1 MVYKYSASLDIL
13 LIKKNIKKLLK
24 RGLYVGRFQPFHKG
38 HLYSLK
44 WCSNKVDELIIAVG
58 SSDKSFEL
66 RNPFT
71 AGERI
76 EIIRE
81 NITNEIKEKSDKII
95 LIPVPD
101 VGVHLL
107 WTYNMDLLVPRYNT
121 VFTNDPFTSMLYKE
135 RRVEI
140 IYPDLISREFLSA
153 TEVRHRIANDKNW
166 EELVPTPTIKLINE
180 INGIDRIKNLYNLT
194 RSHVTKEDHY

>member
-1 MVYKYSASLDIL
+1 M
-13 LIKKNIKKLLK
+13 K
-24 RGLYVGRFQPFHKG
+24 RGLYIGRFQPFHKG
-38 HLYSLK
+38 HLNSLK
-44 WCSNKVDELIIAVG
+44 WCSDKVDELIIAVG

-81 NITNEIKEKSDKII
+81 NIITEIKEKRDKII

-107 WTYNMDLLVPRYNT
+107 WTYNIDLLVPRYNT

-135 RRVEI
+135 RGVEI
-140 IYPDLISREFLSA
+140 IHPDLISREVMSA
-153 TEVRHRIANDKNW
+153 TEVRHRIASDKNW
-166 EELVPTPTIKLINE
+166 QELVPTPTIKLINE
-180 INGIDRIKNLYNLT
+180 IEGVDRVKNLYNLT
-194 RSHVTKEDHY
+194 KSRVTTGYDH

>member
-1 MVYKYSASLDIL
+1 M
-13 LIKKNIKKLLK
+13 K
-24 RGLYVGRFQPFHKG
+24 RGLYIGRFQPFHKG
-38 HLYSLK
+38 HLYSLR
-44 WCSNKVDELIIAVG
+44 WCSDKVDELIVAVG
-58 SSDKSFEL
+58 SSDKSFEF

-81 NITNEIKEKSDKII
+81 NITTEIKEKRDKII

-121 VFTNDPFTSMLYKE
+121 VFTNDLFTSMLYKE
-135 RRVEI
+135 RGIEI
-140 IYPDLISREFLSA
+140 IHPDLISREFLSA
-153 TEVRHRIANDKNW
+153 TEVRHRIVSDKNW
-166 EELVPTPTIKLINE
+166 EELIPTSTTKLINE
-180 INGIDRIKNLYNLT
+180 IDGVDRVKNLYNLT
-194 RSHVTKEDHY
+194 KSHATTEYHH

>member
-1 MVYKYSASLDIL
+1 MD
-13 LIKKNIKKLLK
+13 IKKLLK
-24 RGLYVGRFQPFHKG
+24 RGLYIGRFQPFHKG
-38 HLYSLK
+38 HLNSLK
-44 WCSNKVDELIIAVG
+44 WCSDKVDELIIAVG

-81 NITNEIKEKSDKII
+81 NITNEIREKCDKII
-95 LIPVPD
+95 PIPVPD

-107 WTYNMDLLVPRYNT
+107 WTYNMDLLVPRYNV

-135 RRVEI
+135 RGVKI
-140 IYPDLISREFLSA
+140 MHPDLINREFLSA
-153 TEVRHRIANDKNW
+153 TEVRHRIARNKNW
-166 EELVPTPTIKLINE
+166 EELVPTSTIKLINE
-180 INGIDRIKNLYNLT
+180 IEGVDRIRNLYNLT
-194 RSHVTKEDHY
+194 KSNVTKEYQH

>member
-1 MVYKYSASLDIL
+1 M
-13 LIKKNIKKLLK
+13 K
-24 RGLYVGRFQPFHKG
+24 RGLYIGRFQPFHKG

-44 WCSNKVDELIIAVG
+44 WCSDKVDELIIAVG

-81 NITNEIKEKSDKII
+81 NITTEIKEKRDKII

-101 VGVHLL
+101 VGCTL
-107 WTYNMDLLVPRYNT
+107 TMD
-121 VFTNDPFTSMLYKE
+121 
-135 RRVEI
+135 I
-140 IYPDLISREFLSA
+140 
-153 TEVRHRIANDKNW
+153 
-166 EELVPTPTIKLINE
+166 
-180 INGIDRIKNLYNLT
+180 
-194 RSHVTKEDHY
+194 

>member
-1 MVYKYSASLDIL
+1 M
-13 LIKKNIKKLLK
+13 K
-24 RGLYVGRFQPFHKG
+24 RGLYIGRFQPFHKG

-44 WCSNKVDELIIAVG
+44 WCSDKVDELIVAVG

-81 NITNEIKEKSDKII
+81 NITTEIKEKRDKII

-107 WTYNMDLLVPRYNT
+107 WTHNVDLLVPRYNT

-135 RRVEI
+135 RRIEI
-140 IYPDLISREFLSA
+140 IHPDLINRECLSA
-153 TEVRHRIANDKNW
+153 TEVRHRIASDQNW
-166 EELVPTPTIKLINE
+166 QELVPAPTIKLINE
-180 INGIDRIKNLYNLT
+180 IDGVDRVKKLYNLSK
-194 RSHVTKEDHY
+194 SHVTSDYHH

>member
-1 MVYKYSASLDIL
+1 M
-13 LIKKNIKKLLK
+13 K
-24 RGLYVGRFQPFHKG
+24 RGLYIGRFQPFHKG

-44 WCSNKVDELIIAVG
+44 WCSDRVDELIVAVG

-81 NITNEIKEKSDKII
+81 NITTEIREKRDRII
-95 LIPVPD
+95 PIPVPD

-107 WTYNMDLLVPRYNT
+107 WTHNIDLLVPRYNT
-121 VFTNDPFTSMLYKE
+121 VFTNDLFTSMLYKE
-135 RRVEI
+135 REIEI
-140 IYPDLISREFLSA
+140 IHPGLINRECLSA
-153 TEVRHRIANDKNW
+153 TEVRYRIASDKNW
-166 EELVPTPTIKLINE
+166 QELVPIPTIKLINE
-180 INGIDRIKNLYNLT
+180 IDGVDRIKNLYNLT
-194 RSHVTKEDHY
+194 KSHVTKEYHH

>member
-1 MVYKYSASLDIL
+1 M
-13 LIKKNIKKLLK
+13 K
-24 RGLYVGRFQPFHKG
+24 RGLYIGRFQPFHKG

-44 WCSNKVDELIIAVG
+44 WCSDRVDELIVAVG

-81 NITNEIKEKSDKII
+81 NITTEIREKRDRII
-95 LIPVPD
+95 PIPVPD

-107 WTYNMDLLVPRYNT
+107 WTHNIDLLDLIFVTFTGVPII
-121 VFTNDPFTSMLYKE
+121 
-135 RRVEI
+135 VEI
-140 IYPDLISREFLSA
+140 VIALLRICPPPSPIEPSTTNIYKNFLKIGS
-153 TEVRHRIANDKNW
+153 V
-166 EELVPTPTIKLINE
+166 
-180 INGIDRIKNLYNLT
+180 
-194 RSHVTKEDHY
+194 